1 MKNYTSLVAI
11 LLLLYSTAPSLT
23 GTNQPTFSFYNFS
36 KVVPSIKIIP
46 STRDTKLTPYFHQAD
61 QLRED
66 INLSLRTI
74 HNEAPNQISHASSD
88 YRNPILTQKK
98 KTTFDPFSLLEG
110 SLTNTIS
117 IVDGFDGNAYN
128 NWYPADNAL
137 AISDDGYMVSLT
149 NSSIQFM
156 DDAGQVYLTT
166 QSLGQFYSDL
176 NLGYFFYDPRIIFDR
191 IQKRFIIVCLYSNTP
206 ASSQVI
212 ISVSNSQNPMDG
224 WYTTSIHTSY
234 IAPSVWFDF
243 PNVGVSTADLFISG
257 NLFMSNGTFDQ
268 TVVLQIDKDA
278 LYAGEAAE
286 WEVFQDITNGTN
298 PGVFAIKPMKYA
310 LESDYSDQM
319 YFVSTSPG
327 GGSTFQLYTIDGALE
342 SNQSLSIIQLETMPY
357 ANPLVS
363 FQKDSEKQL
372 KSGDVRVRDGLIFDE
387 QLYFVHNTNFNNGF
401 SGIRV
406 TQVDLNSLEVDNTT
420 YGLIGF
426 DYAYPSIAPFEYIS
440 DEPSFIVTALRS
452 GISVYPEIRA
462 FELQSNLECSSSI
475 LVKNGESP
483 IAISSNTNQRWG
495 DYTSTVMQYGTDQPT
510 VWVFGSYGKE
520 MKFGNYIA
528 KISNG
533 LSEEA
538 PHAAFTTSTSMG
550 LGPLSVTFSDN
561 TQGLVENRYWSFP
574 GGIPSFS
581 TEANPTVIFPE
592 EGLYDVSLTVSNAYG
607 TDELIETGLIEVG
620 SLPECDILVTDNF
633 VSVDE
638 NIIFQVVGSNNILS
652 YEWIIEGADNP
663 VHTSAN
669 PVVSFSEPGVF
680 SVELIVT
687 NAFGSQTIF
696 KEGYITVDYASGFG
710 TLIQDQTYL
719 KVFPNP
725 SQDRLNID
733 FQFKQAQDC
742 QIDVLN
748 QWGQVVRPLFTGK
761 IKAGLHRLS
770 FNTVHLSSGVYYL
783 VLRSANGKIIS
794 NEKIII
800 QRT

>member
-1 MKNYTSLVAI
+1 MKNYTSLVAT
-11 LLLLYSTAPSLT
+11 LLLCCTSSSLI
-23 GTNQPTFSFYNFS
+23 GKNQPSFSYCDFS
-36 KVVPSIKIIP
+36 KVVTSTKIIP
-46 STRDTKLTPYFHQAD
+46 STRDTKLTPYFHVAELD
-61 QLRED
+61 SED

-74 HNEAPNQISHASSD
+74 HNEAPNQIAHTSVD
-88 YRNPILTQKK
+88 FRNTALVQKK

-137 AISDDGYMVSLT
+137 AVSDAGYMVSLT

-156 DDAGQVYLTT
+156 DDAGQVYLNT

-191 IQKRFIIVCLYSNTP
+191 VQKRFVIVCLYSNTP
-206 ASSQVI
+206 SSSQVI
-212 ISVSNSQNPMDG
+212 ISVSNSQNPMAG
-224 WYTTSIHTSY
+224 WYTTTIHTSY

-243 PNVGVSTADLFISG
+243 PNVGVSNTDLFISG
-257 NLFMSNGTFDQ
+257 NLFTTNGTFDQ

-298 PGVFAIKPMKYA
+298 TGVFAIKPMKYA

-319 YFVSTSPG
+319 YFVSTNPG
-327 GGSTFQLYTIDGALE
+327 GGDTFQMYTVDGALE
-342 SNQSLSIIQLETMPY
+342 SDQSLSIMQLGTLPY
-357 ANPLVS
+357 SNPLVA

-372 KSGDVRVRDGLIFDE
+372 KSGDVRVRDGLVFDG
-387 QLYFVHNTNFNNGF
+387 QLFFVHNTNINNGF

-406 TQVDLNSLEVDNTT
+406 TQVDINSLEVDYTT
-420 YGLIGF
+420 YGLTGF
-426 DYAYPSIAPFEYIS
+426 DYAYPSIAPFDYSS

-452 GISVYPEIRA
+452 GVSVYPEIRA
-462 FELQSNLECSSSI
+462 FEIQSNLECSSSI

-495 DYTSTVMQYGTDQPT
+495 DYTSTVLQYGTEQPT

-533 LSEEA
+533 LTEEA

-550 LGPLSVTFSDN
+550 LGPLTVTFSDN
-561 TQGLVENRYWSFP
+561 TQGPVENRYWSFP

-607 TDELIETGLIEVG
+607 TDELVEDGLIQVG
-620 SLPECDILVTDNF
+620 RLPEVDILVTNNF
-633 VSVDE
+633 VSIDE
-638 NIIFQVVGSNNILS
+638 NVIFQAVGSNNILS

-663 VHTSAN
+663 VQTSAN

-696 KEGYITVDYASGFG
+696 KEDYITVDYVSGFG
-710 TLIQDQTYL
+710 TLIQDEPYL
-719 KVFPNP
+719 KIFPNP
-725 SQDRLNID
+725 TSDRLNID
-733 FQFKQAQDC
+733 LQFEQAQEC
-742 QIDVLN
+742 QIDILN
-748 QWGQVVRPLFTGK
+748 AWGQVVLPLFAGK
-761 IKAGLHRLS
+761 IKAGAQRLS
-770 FNTVHLSSGVYYL
+770 FNTAHISSGVYYL
-783 VLRSANGKIIS
+783 VLRSATGKIIR